1 MFPHERSLVTRYKGR
16 PFVLLGVNEDPERS
30 AGRNA
35 ETQGK
40 VTWRSWW
47 DSGPGINGRIRK
59 AWHVD
64 GWPALFLIDSK
75 GEIVKSFPPGV
86 PDEGELEK
94 FIEKYVREAEGR

>member
-30 AGRNA
+30 AGRSA

-47 DSGPGINGRIRK
+47 DAHPRNNGRIRK
-59 AWHVD
+59 AWKID
-64 GWPALFLIDSK
+64 GLPALFLIDSK
-75 GEIVKSFPPGV
+75 GVIQKSFFGV
-86 PDEGELEK
+86 PDEKELEK
-94 FIEKYVREAEGR
+94 AIEKYVREAEGR